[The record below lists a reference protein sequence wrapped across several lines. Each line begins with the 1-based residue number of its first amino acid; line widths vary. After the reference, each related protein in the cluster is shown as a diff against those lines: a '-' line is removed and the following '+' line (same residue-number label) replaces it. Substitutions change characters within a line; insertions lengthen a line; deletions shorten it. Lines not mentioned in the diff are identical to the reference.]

1 MEHSSVLCWNLDT
14 LENRPEI
21 AGKFWNVVM
30 EKDGGDQLDQ
40 LCEKLI
46 SITQNEGGKE
56 YPLYNK
62 TKEG

>member
-1 MEHSSVLCWNLDT
+1 
-14 LENRPEI
+14 
-21 AGKFWNVVM
+21 M